1 MRIKITEVE
10 CKSALSES
18 RLPGYDYAL
27 NPYKGC
33 THGCRYCY
41 VPNLLDIPRR
51 EWGAFIEIKRNMP
64 KILASELRKK
74 KRGTVG
80 ISTTTDPY
88 QPLEK
93 EHRLTRYCLEQLMR
107 FDFPVSILTKSDLV
121 VRDLDLL
128 SRFSEKEVGI
138 TITTADDSER
148 VLLEPHTSSI
158 ESRIKAL
165 EACNKKGIATYA
177 FLGPL
182 YPTMRKEGLEA
193 LVEKIKEAGVL
204 KIMADRL
211 NQRPGV
217 WSAINNALDRDRA
230 VIWKDR
236 LFGKHRLYD
245 DLFNHLKKICQEKD
259 MAFERQGY

>member
-1 MRIKITEVE
+1 MRIRITEVE
-10 CKSALSES
+10 CKTALSES

-51 EWGAFIEIKRNMP
+51 EWGSFIEVKRNMP
-64 KILASELRKK
+64 KVLASELRKK

-88 QPLEK
+88 QSPEK

-138 TITTADDSER
+138 TITTANDSER
-148 VLLEPHTSSI
+148 SMLEPHASSI

-177 FLGPL
+177 YLGPL
-182 YPTMRKEGLEA
+182 YPTMRKEELET
-193 LVEKIKEAGVL
+193 LVERIKEAGTV

-217 WSAINNALDRDRA
+217 WSAIYNALNKERA

-245 DLFNHLKKICQEKD
+245 DLFDHLKKTCQEKG
-259 MAFERQGY
+259 MVFELQAY